1 MKLKKLT
8 IILLVVAL
16 LTGGAASFGAKRYI
30 HTTVSD
36 YQSKIDSR
44 FEKIRV
50 AVPKSDLPDGTP
62 LSTQNVS
69 SREVPREFLHKDAI
83 SVEQWNQFQGRESS
97 APLTAG
103 APILRSQI
111 LDEKK
116 LGFAQL
122 LTDGKRAL
130 TLQVDQVSS
139 ISGLLAPGDRVDI
152 LTSINRERLR
162 ETVVLMTNIQVLA
175 TGANTTVQRTS
186 NRTAPIDAFNTV
198 TLLVDPEQAAKLILA
213 REEGT
218 LSVVLRPEDDASDEW
233 PKRTTIASLLGEPER
248 KPELKTPTRPRV
260 QVILGGTRSR

>member
-30 HTTVSD
+30 HSTVTD
-36 YQSKIDSR
+36 YQKKIDSR
-44 FEKIRV
+44 YEKVRV
-50 AVPKSDLPDGTP
+50 AVATSDLPDGTP

-83 SVEQWNQFQGRESS
+83 GVKQWGQFQGRESS

-152 LTSINRERLR
+152 LTSINRDRLR
-162 ETVVLMTNIQVLA
+162 ETVVLMTDIQVLA
-175 TGANTTVQRTS
+175 TGANTAVRRANTRRS
-186 NRTAPIDAFNTV
+186 PANAFNTV

-218 LSVVLRPEDDASDEW
+218 LSVVLRPEDDQSGEW
-233 PKRTTIASLLGEPER
+233 PERTTMASLLGEPER
-248 KPELKTPTRPRV
+248 KPKASVAISTPV
-260 QVILGGTRSR
+260 QVILGGSQSR